1 MEAGFSGDAIGKA
14 LKHLDKI
21 VHRKKDMFN
30 PFVEPKSDF
39 KNILLLSYYQNMFLH
54 LFNTE
59 AIIACSLYAFGKQIA
74 TNDGV
79 TISRLYQNLQFL

>member
-1 MEAGFSGDAIGKA
+1 MDWLILEIKIRGGTVPMEAGFSGDAIGKA

-21 VHRKKDMFN
+21 VDRKKDMFN
-30 PFVEPKSDF
+30 PFVEPKPDF

-59 AIIACSLYAFGKQIA
+59 AIIACSLYAFGK
-74 TNDGV
+74 
-79 TISRLYQNLQFL
+79 